1 MLERFLERI
10 SLSDYRD
17 NFILKGGML
26 IASIVGIDA
35 RATMDMDTTVKGFDL
50 EEKNLEE
57 VINEIL
63 SVNINDEVC
72 LTINNLKRIRDF
84 SKYPGIRVSIDAL
97 LGKTKQTMKIDITT
111 GDVITPKATEKL
123 FKLMLEDRY
132 ISILAYNIET
142 ILAEKLETIISR
154 GLTSTRMRDYYD
166 IYILM
171 KLQGDNLNASIFRR
185 GFKNTSAQRNTY
197 EQIKLN
203 GFEYLRKIESS
214 EVMIKRWRQ
223 YCSKN
228 KYASNIMWSDILK
241 SINKTFIKTL

>member
-10 SLSDYRD
+10 SLSDYRY

-26 IASIVGIDA
+26 ITAIVGIDA

-50 EEKNLEE
+50 NEEKLEE
-57 VINEIL
+57 VINEII
-63 SVNINDEVC
+63 SININDEVC
-72 LTINNLKRIRDF
+72 LNIKNMKRIRDF
-84 SKYPGIRVSIDAL
+84 SKYPGIRVTINAL
-97 LGKTKQTMKIDITT
+97 LGKTKQTMKVDITT

-132 ISILAYNIET
+132 ISILTYNIET

-166 IYILM
+166 IYVLTN
-171 KLQGDNLNASIFRR
+171 LQGNNLDVAIFNRA
-185 GFKNTSAQRNTY
+185 FKKTCLQRNTY
-197 EQIKLN
+197 EQIKSN
-203 GFEYLRKIESS
+203 GFDYLKSIESS
-214 EVMIKRWRQ
+214 EAMLRKWRQ

-228 KYASNIMWSDILK
+228 KYASNISWTDVLK
-241 SINKTFIKTL
+241 SINKTFILSL